1 MSIVKIMVIEMNIN
15 SHHLARSD
23 LVRKLD
29 VFPSTTFFNPL
40 LFTNI
45 KNKRIKRNLALQKIG
60 TQYIYIILSPFTIL
74 QRG

>member
-45 KNKRIKRNLALQKIG
+45 KNKRIKRNPALQ
-60 TQYIYIILSPFTIL
+60 
-74 QRG
+74 